1 MLKRLSFAFKKYI
14 FPSIDQFG
22 TITINSDYVLH
33 ILSQF
38 VSMQVNA
45 EKQKPALHGVA
56 YVLLLAQ
63 FKNLVQSPG

>member
-1 MLKRLSFAFKKYI
+1 MLKRLRFAFKKYI

-45 EKQKPALHGVA
+45 EKQKPALHGVT
-56 YVLLLAQ
+56 
-63 FKNLVQSPG
+63 

>member
-1 MLKRLSFAFKKYI
+1 M
-14 FPSIDQFG
+14 
-22 TITINSDYVLH
+22 NSDYVLH